1 MKSQTKLYGRI
12 VNKSVCILIL
22 NVNDSHT
29 LKLNFGVL
37 PSAIRVRILNAKRVE
52 VRFDSSFI
60 SCCNND
66 KYSRNVAKGGDPDDP
81 ISEPF
86 VPSFVF
92 VVPSRAR
99 HLNLFYWVGLV
110 NVRVRARLVW

>member
-1 MKSQTKLYGRI
+1 MG
-12 VNKSVCILIL
+12 
-22 NVNDSHT
+22 
-29 LKLNFGVL
+29 FL

-66 KYSRNVAKGGDPDDP
+66 KYSRNVANGGDPDDP

-86 VPSFVF
+86 VPSLVF

-99 HLNLFYWVGLV
+99 HLNHFDWVGLV
-110 NVRVRARLVW
+110 KVRVRARFGLVRFWLGSG